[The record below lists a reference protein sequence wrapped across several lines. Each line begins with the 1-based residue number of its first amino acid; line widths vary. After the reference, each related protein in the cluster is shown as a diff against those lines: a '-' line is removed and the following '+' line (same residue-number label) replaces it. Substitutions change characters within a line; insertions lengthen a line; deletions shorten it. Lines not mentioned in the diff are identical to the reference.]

1 MDKQLVL
8 PENYAF
14 VDGSFNAAT
23 GVYGFGGF
31 VVSAGEK
38 VQIMGSGNDPEMA
51 KSRNVA
57 GEVLGAI
64 AAVEK
69 AKELGIKKL
78 TIYYDYD
85 GIMMWPTG
93 KWKANKELT
102 QNYAFYVRQA
112 MAEGMDIDFVHVKG
126 HSGIPG
132 NEEADRI
139 AKEACNN
146 APEKRKP
153 AVKKDKTESKGG
165 TMKKLEEYVYDIPDF
180 PEPGIIFRDITS
192 VVQDPDGLKLAIDT
206 MQEKIS
212 DIEYDV
218 IAGAESRGFVF
229 GMPIAY
235 NQHKSF
241 VMIRKKGKLPRETVE
256 ASYDLEY
263 GQATIE
269 MHKDAIKP
277 GQRVLLVDDLMATG
291 GTIEAMIKLVEGL
304 GGIVAGILVMIELA
318 GLNGRKKLEGYRVE
332 SALCYEGK

>member
-1 MDKQLVL
+1 MAVELEL
-8 PENYAF
+8 PDNYAF
-14 VDGSFNAAT
+14 VDGSFNSAT

-31 VVSAGEK
+31 VVCGDKRYE
-38 VQIMGSGNDPEMA
+38 ISGCGDDPEMA

-57 GEVLGAI
+57 GEVLGATN
-64 AAVEK
+64 AVQK
-69 AKELGIKKL
+69 AKELGLNSL

-102 QNYAFYVRQA
+102 QNYAFFVRQA
-112 MAEGMDIDFVHVKG
+112 MAEGMDISFVHVKG

-139 AKEACNN
+139 AKEACGNLPS
-146 APEKRKP
+146 AG
-153 AVKKDKTESKGG
+153 VKKDNKKTGG
-165 TMKKLEEYVYDIPDF
+165 KKEVKKLEEYVYDIPDF

-291 GTIEAMIKLVEGL
+291 GTIEAMVKLVEGL
-304 GGIVAGILVMIELA
+304 GGVVVGILVMIELA